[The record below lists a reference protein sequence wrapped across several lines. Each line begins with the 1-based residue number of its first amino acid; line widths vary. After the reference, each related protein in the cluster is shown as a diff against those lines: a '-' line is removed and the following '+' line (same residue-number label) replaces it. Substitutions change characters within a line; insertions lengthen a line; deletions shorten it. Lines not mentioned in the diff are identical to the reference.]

1 MIEYSYKEEQIVALY
16 FSDLLGNKKA
26 KEILTLGHVSSSEEA
41 TILSKFFWDMVNKSA
56 EGNVVL
62 PCEGSSQYW
71 TEKLYNSIGGY
82 LESSGYEK
90 EWDTEVDN
98 A

>member
-1 MIEYSYKEEQIVALY
+1 MALY
-16 FSDLLGNKKA
+16 FAVLLKNFDA
-26 KEILTLGHVSSSEEA
+26 EQILRAGFVASSEDA
-41 TILSKFFWDMVNKSA
+41 TVLSKFFWDMVNRSA
-56 EGNVVL
+56 EDDVKI

-82 LESSGYEK
+82 LETAGYEK
-90 EWDTEVDN
+90 EWNTEVDN

>member
-1 MIEYSYKEEQIVALY
+1 MIEYRYNEERIVALL
-16 FSDLLGNKKA
+16 FAEELHDELA
-26 KEILTLGHVSSSEEA
+26 KEILLRGRVLSKEEA
-41 TILSKFFWDMVNKSA
+41 KHLSQFFWHMVNKSA
-56 EGNVVL
+56 EGRIRL

-82 LESSGYEK
+82 LENAGYGK
-90 EWDTEVDN
+90 EWDGEVDK

>member
-1 MIEYSYKEEQIVALY
+1 MIEYSYNEEKTVALY
-16 FSDLLGNKKA
+16 FADLLNNSKA
-26 KEILTLGHVSSSEEA
+26 KEIVKLGVVSSSKEA
-41 TILSKFFWDMVNKSA
+41 TILSKFFWEMVNKSA
-56 EGNVVL
+56 DGNVNL

-82 LESSGYEK
+82 LEDSGYEK
-90 EWDTEVDN
+90 EWNTEIDN

>member
-1 MIEYSYKEEQIVALY
+1 MIEYRYDEERIVALY
-16 FSDLLGNKKA
+16 FAEELGDSLA
-26 KEILTLGHVSSSEEA
+26 KEILASGNVSSKQEA
-41 TILSKFFWDMVNKSA
+41 IHLSKFFWSMVNRSSQG
-56 EGNVVL
+56 EITL

-82 LESSGYEK
+82 LEKVGYEDVWN
-90 EWDTEVDN
+90 EEIDN

>member
-1 MIEYSYKEEQIVALY
+1 MIEYSFVEEKTVALFMADELGDDLAKAIIDKGDVQSKEEAIHLAR
-16 FSDLLGNKKA
+16 
-26 KEILTLGHVSSSEEA
+26 
-41 TILSKFFWDMVNKSA
+41 FFWKMVNRSA
-56 EGNVVL
+56 EGGLQL

-82 LESSGYEK
+82 LEQAGYEK
-90 EWDTEVDN
+90 EWNEELDK